1 MHLKKREEENEE
13 SSVETT
19 TSSSPERHVALWL
32 QRMNLRDWIQQ
43 QMDTKL
49 LIRQNLIAG
58 IARGLGMA
66 LGAGIVLAIL
76 TTVVLFIRH
85 LLGL

>member
-1 MHLKKREEENEE
+1 MHWKKKDEAKEE
-13 SSVETT
+13 SSAPTT
-19 TSSSPERHVALWL
+19 TTESPERHVALWL

-43 QMDTKL
+43 QMNTEL

-76 TTVVLFIRH
+76 TTVVLFLRH

>member
-1 MHLKKREEENEE
+1 MRWKKKDKDNEE
-13 SSVETT
+13 SSVETIT
-19 TSSSPERHVALWL
+19 TESPERHVALWL

-49 LIRQNLIAG
+49 LIRQNLLAG

>member
-1 MHLKKREEENEE
+1 
-13 SSVETT
+13 
-19 TSSSPERHVALWL
+19 
-32 QRMNLRDWIQQ
+32 MNLHDWIQQ
-43 QMDTKL
+43 QMNTKL

-58 IARGLGMA
+58 TARGLGMA
-66 LGAGIVLAIL
+66 LGAGIILAIL

>member
-1 MHLKKREEENEE
+1 MHWKKKDEAKEE
-13 SSVETT
+13 SSAPTT
-19 TSSSPERHVALWL
+19 TTESPERHVALWL

-43 QMDTKL
+43 QMNTGL

-76 TTVVLFIRH
+76 TTVVLFLRH